1 MNLYE
6 HSSSPWPGRT
16 QGTPR
21 RLAKSMN
28 EAHAH
33 TQHVPQSQSF
43 SRSYGSNL
51 PTSLTYM
58 YHRPQ
63 RLQTFETGCGY
74 GYGSVGT
81 SGLTTPLPCFQGPA
95 TARGTSQEPRRST
108 APRPYRLA
116 SSFQG
121 HGALNREENS
131 SPDRRQRARVFSRYR
146 ECRPGVVPSG
156 TDQSSGISTGFPF
169 SRAPGDHLY

>member
-21 RLAKSMN
+21 HLAKSMN

-58 YHRPQ
+58 CHRPQ
-63 RLQTFETGCGY
+63 RLQTYETGCGY
-74 GYGSVGT
+74 GYGYALVNTRVKCDTRNRPTLGVDLKLVYIPLDHLFTDHEYHRILLEGVEYSARQHRPSAT
-81 SGLTTPLPCFQGPA
+81 LGLFRTPSIS
-95 TARGTSQEPRRST
+95 R
-108 APRPYRLA
+108 
-116 SSFQG
+116 
-121 HGALNREENS
+121 REEI
-131 SPDRRQRARVFSRYR
+131 SPPEYS
-146 ECRPGVVPSG
+146 
-156 TDQSSGISTGFPF
+156 
-169 SRAPGDHLY
+169 

>member
-1 MNLYE
+1 MSLYE

-21 RLAKSMN
+21 HLAKSMN

-74 GYGSVGT
+74 GYGYALANTRVKRLHIHTRALVRACTYMRNIPLDHLFTDHKHHRFLLEGVEYSARQHRPSATLGVFR
-81 SGLTTPLPCFQGPA
+81 TPSIS
-95 TARGTSQEPRRST
+95 R
-108 APRPYRLA
+108 
-116 SSFQG
+116 
-121 HGALNREENS
+121 REEI
-131 SPDRRQRARVFSRYR
+131 SPT
-146 ECRPGVVPSG
+146 EC
-156 TDQSSGISTGFPF
+156 
-169 SRAPGDHLY
+169 L